1 MIPWRS
7 ARINN
12 ATSAGIKS
20 SPQSHCGAPKLIGSI
35 SSSRQFLT
43 DRLRQQD
50 LSDQQTATAHHAE
63 REEIAI
69 LLVFFH
75 THGRFFQLVD
85 VVIDLFQG
93 FGICCSEKLSIG
105 NSRHFLQ
112 TRFVKLNALV
122 FIKHVAQD
130 RKSTRLN
137 SSHRC
142 ISYAVFCL
150 KKKI

>member
-20 SPQSHCGAPKLIGSI
+20 SPQSHCGAPKVIGSI
-35 SSSRQFLT
+35 ASSRQFLP

-50 LSDQQTATAHHAE
+50 LSDQQTATAHQAE

-105 NSRHFLQ
+105 NSRSLFHTL
-112 TRFVKLNALV
+112 FVTFYALLS
-122 FIKHVAQD
+122 IAH
-130 RKSTRLN
+130 
-137 SSHRC
+137 
-142 ISYAVFCL
+142 
-150 KKKI
+150 